1 MSTNLR
7 RPTGVT
13 WVALA
18 LVWFFVTGI
27 GNLFVWRSIPPG
39 VFPPGSPLATF
50 VAALNGPLF
59 TSFFGFYGVT
69 ALVAAVAAW
78 RMHRWMPRAF
88 LVWSVAAVS
97 LGAFFLLEVPAE
109 FMLGSK
115 TAAVALALGLAGMS
129 AFGLWLI
136 YRYLQRV
143 AVGSASAAL

>member
-1 MSTNLR
+1 M
-7 RPTGVT
+7 GVT

-18 LVWFFVTGI
+18 LVWFFVAGI
-27 GNLFVWRSIPPG
+27 GNLFVWRSIPTS
-39 VFPPGSPLATF
+39 VFPPGSPAATF

-59 TSFFGFYGVT
+59 TSLFGFYGVT

-78 RMHRWMPRAF
+78 RMHRWMLRAF

-97 LGAFFLLEVPAE
+97 LGAFFFLEVPAE
-109 FMLGSK
+109 LVLGGK
-115 TAAVALALGLAGMS
+115 TAAAAFVLGLA
-129 AFGLWLI
+129 AILWLI